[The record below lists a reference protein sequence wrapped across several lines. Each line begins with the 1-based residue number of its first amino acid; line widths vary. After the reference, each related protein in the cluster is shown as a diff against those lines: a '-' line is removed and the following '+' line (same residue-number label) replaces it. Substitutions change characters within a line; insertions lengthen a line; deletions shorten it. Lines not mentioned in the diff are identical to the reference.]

1 LGLAHSLGKVVA
13 MINLMG
19 PFMFRSL
26 FIFLA
31 FSINSFNV
39 LAAPSM
45 YQVLSQGEYQTPI
58 SVMKQLE
65 SNKGDMI
72 VAFDMEIEADELIYE
87 FVIVNLVKQQ
97 LIETRIR
104 AKDGAKLKDSSK
116 TIAAD
121 DLDQVQAVKMLQR
134 KQLSFSDLVSMAMKD
149 KPGFLLEAELDHDL
163 AISYLE
169 LKLLTEMS
177 KHTVAFDIDNLRPLP
192 LLKWD

>member
-1 LGLAHSLGKVVA
+1 
-13 MINLMG
+13 
-19 PFMFRSL
+19 MFRCL
-26 FIFLA
+26 FVFLA
-31 FSINSFNV
+31 FSCNA

-45 YQVLSQGEYQTPI
+45 YQVLSQGTYQTPI

-65 SNKGDMI
+65 AVKGDMI

-87 FVIVNLVKQQ
+87 FMIVNLAKQK

-104 AKDGAKLKDSSK
+104 AKDGVKLKDSSK

-121 DLDQVQAVKMLQR
+121 DLDQVQALKMLQK
-134 KQLSFSDLVSMAMKD
+134 KQLSFSDLVNMAIKNQ
-149 KPGFLLEAELDHDL
+149 PGFLLEAELDHDL

-169 LKLLTEMS
+169 LKLLTEQS
-177 KHTVAFDIDNLRPLP
+177 KNTIAFDIDNLRPLP